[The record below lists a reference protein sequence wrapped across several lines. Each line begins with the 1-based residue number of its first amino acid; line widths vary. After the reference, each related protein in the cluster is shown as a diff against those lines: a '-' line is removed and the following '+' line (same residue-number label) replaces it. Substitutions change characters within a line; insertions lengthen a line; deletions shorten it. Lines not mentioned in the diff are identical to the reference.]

1 MPKLILKFKD
11 TKIDEFLLEKGKNVT
26 IGRRESNDIMIEN
39 LAVSG
44 MHAKIDAIDK
54 GYLLTDLKSKNGTF
68 VNGQL
73 IATHWLGHGDTIS
86 IGKHTLVFAYIEGEE
101 REVVNGA
108 GGMDRTMVMDTT
120 KYRDML
126 SKSSGN
132 AAGTIRKKE
141 IPGVLSFLAGGDG
154 ELEIKKKLIKIGKD
168 ASSDIV
174 VKGLM
179 VGKTAATI
187 SKRPKGYYLSYV
199 SGMLKPK
206 VNDVT
211 VRESVL
217 LKEFDII
224 ELGSTKMQFIFK
236 N

>member
-11 TKIDEFLLEKGKNVT
+11 TKISDILLDKGRNIT
-26 IGRRESNDIMIEN
+26 IGRREGNDIVIEN

-73 IATHWLGHGDTIS
+73 VATHWLGHGDTVS
-86 IGKHTLVFAYIEGEE
+86 IGKHTLVFAYADGEE
-101 REVVNGA
+101 REVTGA
-108 GGMDRTMVMDTT
+108 GGMDKTMVMDTE

-132 AAGTIRKKE
+132 VAATIRKKE
-141 IPGVLSFLAGGDG
+141 SMGVLSFLSGGDG
-154 ELEIKKKLIKIGKD
+154 EFEIKKKLIKLGKD
-168 ASSDIV
+168 ASCDIV

-179 VGKTAATI
+179 IGKTAATV

-199 SGMLKPK
+199 GGMAKPK
-206 VNDVT
+206 VNDVA
-211 VRESVL
+211 VKESVL
-217 LKEFDII
+217 LNEFDII
-224 ELGSTKMQFIFK
+224 ELGGVKMQFIYK
-236 N
+236 S

>member
-1 MPKLILKFKD
+1 MPKLILKYKD
-11 TKIDEFLLEKGKNVT
+11 TKIKDFLLDPERNIT

-73 IATHWLGHGDTIS
+73 VATHWLGHGDTVS
-86 IGKHTLVFAYIEGEE
+86 IGKHTLVFAYAEGEE
-101 REVVNGA
+101 REATGGN
-108 GGMDRTMVMDTT
+108 GMDRTMVMDTD

-126 SKSSGN
+126 KKSSGN
-132 AAGTIRKKE
+132 VAATIRKKE
-141 IPGVLSFLAGGDG
+141 FMGILSFLAGGDG

-168 ASSDIV
+168 ASCDII

-179 VGKTAATI
+179 IGKTAATI

-199 SGMLKPK
+199 GGMAKPK
-206 VNDVT
+206 VNDVA

-217 LKEFDII
+217 LNEFDII
-224 ELGSTKMQFIFK
+224 ELGSTKMQFIYK

>member
-1 MPKLILKFKD
+1 MPKLTLKFKD
-11 TKIDEFLLEKGKNVT
+11 TKINDFLLDQRKNIT
-26 IGRRESNDIMIEN
+26 IGRREGNDIVIEN

-73 IATHWLGHGDTIS
+73 IATHWLGHGDTVS
-86 IGKHTLVFAYIEGEE
+86 IGKHTLVFAYAEGEE
-101 REVVNGA
+101 RVDAGA
-108 GGMDRTMVMDTT
+108 GGMDKTMVMDTD

-132 AAGTIRKKE
+132 VASTIRKKE
-141 IPGVLSFLAGGDG
+141 SMGVLSFLAGGEG
-154 ELEIKKKLIKIGKD
+154 ELEIKKKLIKIGKE
-168 ASSDIV
+168 ASCDIV

-179 VGKTAATI
+179 IGKTAATV

-199 SGMLKPK
+199 GGMTKPK
-206 VNDVT
+206 VNDVA
-211 VRESVL
+211 VKASVL
-217 LKEFDII
+217 LNEFDMI
-224 ELGSTKMQFIFK
+224 ELGSVKMQFIYRS
-236 N
+236 

>member
-1 MPKLILKFKD
+1 MPKLTLKFKD
-11 TKIDEFLLEKGKNVT
+11 TKISDFLLEEGRSIN
-26 IGRRESNDIMIEN
+26 IGRRESNDIVIEN

-44 MHAKIDAIDK
+44 MHAKIDSIDK

-73 IATHWLGHGDTIS
+73 VATHWLGHGDTVS
-86 IGKHTLVFAYIEGEE
+86 IGKHTLVFTYAEGEE
-101 REVVNGA
+101 RSAGGA
-108 GGMDRTMVMDTT
+108 GGMDKTMVMDTE

-132 AAGTIRKKE
+132 TAGTIRKKE
-141 IPGVLSFLAGGDG
+141 STGVLSFLAGGDG
-154 ELEIKKKLIKIGKD
+154 EFELKKKLIKLGKD
-168 ASSDIV
+168 ASNDII

-179 VGKTAATI
+179 IGKTAATV

-199 SGMLKPK
+199 GGMAKPK
-206 VNDVT
+206 VNDVA
-211 VRESVL
+211 VKESVL

-224 ELGSTKMQFIFK
+224 ELGPIKVQFIYK
-236 N
+236 G

>member
-11 TKIDEFLLEKGKNVT
+11 TKIKDFLLDQGRNIT
-26 IGRRESNDIMIEN
+26 IGRRESNDIVIEN

-73 IATHWLGHGDTIS
+73 IATHWLGHGDTVS
-86 IGKHTLVFAYIEGEE
+86 IGKHTLVFAYVEGEE
-101 REVVNGA
+101 KQAASSN
-108 GGMDRTMVMDTT
+108 GMDRTMVMDTG

-132 AAGTIRKKE
+132 EAATIRKRE
-141 IPGVLSFLAGGDG
+141 FMGILSFLAGGDG

-168 ASSDIV
+168 ASCEIV
-174 VKGLM
+174 VKGFM
-179 VGKTAATI
+179 IGKTAATI

-199 SGMLKPK
+199 GGMTKPK
-206 VNDVT
+206 VNEVA

-217 LKEFDII
+217 LNEFDII
-224 ELGSTKMQFIFK
+224 ELGPTKMQFIYK

>member
-11 TKIDEFLLEKGKNVT
+11 TKINDFLIDQGRNIT
-26 IGRRESNDIMIEN
+26 IGRRESNDIVIEN

-73 IATHWLGHGDTIS
+73 IATHWLGHGDTVS
-86 IGKHTLVFAYIEGEE
+86 IGKHTLVFAYTEGEE
-101 REVVNGA
+101 RPGVST
-108 GGMDRTMVMDTT
+108 GGMDKTMVMDTD

-132 AAGTIRKKE
+132 AAATIRKKE
-141 IPGVLSFLAGGDG
+141 SLGVLSFLAGGEG

-168 ASSDIV
+168 ATCDII

-179 VGKTAATI
+179 IGKTAATV
-187 SKRPKGYYLSYV
+187 SKRPKGFYLSYV
-199 SGMLKPK
+199 DGMTKPK
-206 VNDVT
+206 VNDAA

-224 ELGSTKMQFIFK
+224 ELGSMKVQFIYK